1 MRKVFVVSNNKCGT
15 TTMRRYFESLGWRV
29 APQDVAETM
38 AWSWLGLAES
48 CGAGSHGTW
57 RSYID
62 AHEVFQDVPF
72 SWSAWLPRL
81 LHGYPTAK
89 FVYVRRDADEWY
101 RSLVRHHFVR
111 RYSQEPVF
119 EEDGTAGWTP
129 ELTRVAEQRPYRG
142 VPLHRV
148 VTFIYGTTPADPY
161 RKRVLVEHHERH
173 MAQALRLLPQVDSFV
188 ASLHEL
194 DRADTAT
201 RLAAFL
207 GLGSVVDIPHEN
219 TGG

>member
-1 MRKVFVVSNNKCGT
+1 MSKVFVVSNNKCGT

-38 AWSWLGLAES
+38 AWAWLGLAES
-48 CGAGSHGTW
+48 CAGETHETW

-81 LHGYPTAK
+81 LHAYPTAK
-89 FVYVRRDADEWY
+89 FIYVRRDADEWY

-119 EEDGTAGWTP
+119 DEDGTACWTP
-129 ELTRVAEQRPYRG
+129 ELARAAERCPYRG
-142 VPLHRV
+142 VPLHRAV
-148 VTFIYGTTPADPY
+148 SFIYGTTPDDPY
-161 RKRVLVEHHERH
+161 RKQVLVEYHERH
-173 MAQALRLLPQVDSFV
+173 MTQAMRLLTQVDSFI
-188 ASLHEL
+188 ASLPEL
-194 DRADTAT
+194 DSPDTAA

-207 GLGSVVDIPHEN
+207 GVGRVRGIPHEN
-219 TGG
+219 AGG